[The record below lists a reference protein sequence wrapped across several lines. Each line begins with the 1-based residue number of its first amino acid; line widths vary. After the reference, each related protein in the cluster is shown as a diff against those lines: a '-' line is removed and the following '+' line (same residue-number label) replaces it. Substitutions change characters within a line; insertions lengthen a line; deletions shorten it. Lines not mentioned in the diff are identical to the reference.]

1 MNKKYIELLKE
12 SYEGRFTV
20 EPNDKTEIHVDFGR
34 MEITVLTFRTKNQI
48 TPETKKTYSS
58 LAGIFG
64 TLTVEQKY
72 NEIMKGF

>member
-1 MNKKYIELLKE
+1 MKTFNELLKG

-20 EPNDKTEIHVDFGR
+20 EPNDTTEIHVDYGR
-34 MEITVLTFRTKNQI
+34 MEITVLTFRTKNQL
-48 TPETKKTYSS
+48 TPQTKKQYTS

-72 NEIMKGF
+72 NEIIKGF